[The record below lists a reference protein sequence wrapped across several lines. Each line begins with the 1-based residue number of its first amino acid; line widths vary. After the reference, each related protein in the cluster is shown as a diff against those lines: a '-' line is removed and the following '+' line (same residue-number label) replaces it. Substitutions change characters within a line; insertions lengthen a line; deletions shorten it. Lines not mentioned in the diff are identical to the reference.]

1 MKKMYADKLVIGERI
16 VEEPFC
22 LKSLHKEA
30 DESYSALF
38 ADKSGEIPGN
48 ISVERFSDTFHELIG
63 SAVAITAVVVDG
75 KDMRPTL
82 RIKAMRV
89 CEKEEFIQSD
99 LFMGLSSEKKAEYI
113 DMIRK
118 NIEYVKHEGYKKLL
132 ICALNDVALKR
143 LGEMPATL
151 SKHGRYGGGA
161 LAATAMVSS
170 FCIQIGC
177 TYCKHGNGLYT
188 GSINWSLLLTGSLLA
203 YYGNLRY
210 FTDMPWKKT
219 LVGVNL
225 GYVSI
230 LQMTISDV
238 IHANKID
245 IPTLEIS
252 NLFNILQAAMAGR
265 TEVRSTC
272 KEGAILRHVVSAYQD
287 VDMIDAVLADF
298 CENDNDGLGYIYNEK
313 LRYYV
318 AQ

>member
-22 LKSLHKEA
+22 LKSLHKEV
-30 DESYSALF
+30 DESYSAVL
-38 ADKSGEIPGN
+38 ADKTGEIPGN
-48 ISVERFSDTFHELIG
+48 ISIERFTDMFHEMVG
-63 SAVAITAVVVDG
+63 SAVAVTAVIVDG
-75 KDMRPTL
+75 KDMKPML
-82 RIKAMRV
+82 RIKAMRI
-89 CEKEEFIQSD
+89 CEKDEFIQSD
-99 LFMGLSSEKKAEYI
+99 LFMGLSSERKNEYI

-118 NIEYVKHEGYKKLL
+118 NMEYVKLDGYKRLL
-132 ICALNDVALKR
+132 VCALNDVALKR
-143 LGEMPATL
+143 LGELPATL
-151 SKHGRYGGGA
+151 SKHGKYGGGA

-170 FCIQIGC
+170 FCVQIGG
-177 TYCKHGNGLYT
+177 TYCRHANGLYT

-210 FTDMPWKKT
+210 LTEMPWKRT
-219 LVGVNL
+219 LEGINL
-225 GYVSI
+225 GYVSM
-230 LQMTISDV
+230 LQMAITDV
-238 IHANKID
+238 IHANKIE

-252 NLFNILQAAMAGR
+252 NLFNILQAAMACR

-287 VDMIDAVLADF
+287 MDMIDAVLADF
-298 CENDNDGLGYIYNEK
+298 CAQDKEGLGYIYNEN

>member
-1 MKKMYADKLVIGERI
+1 MKRLYADKLVIGERI

-22 LKSLHKEA
+22 LKALRKEA

-38 ADKSGEIPGN
+38 ADKTGEIPGC
-48 ISVERFSDTFHELIG
+48 ISIERFSETFHELVG
-63 SAVAITAVVVDG
+63 SAVAVTAVVVDG
-75 KDMRPTL
+75 KDMRPML

-99 LFMGLSSEKKAEYI
+99 LFMGLSGEKKAEYI
-113 DMIRK
+113 EMIRK
-118 NIEYVKHEGYKKLL
+118 NMEYVKNEGYKKLL

-143 LGEMPATL
+143 LGELPATL
-151 SKHGRYGGGA
+151 SKHGKYGGGA

-170 FCIQIGC
+170 FCVQIGG
-177 TYCKHGNGLYT
+177 TYCRHANGLYT
-188 GSINWSLLLTGSLLA
+188 GTINWSLLLTGSLLA

-210 FTDMPWKKT
+210 LTEMPWKRT
-219 LVGVNL
+219 LEGVNL
-225 GYVSI
+225 GYVSM

-238 IHANKID
+238 LHANRID
-245 IPTLEIS
+245 IPTIEMS
-252 NLFNILQAAMAGR
+252 NLFNILQAAMACR

-287 VDMIDAVLADF
+287 IDMIDAVLADF
-298 CENDNDGLGYIYNEK
+298 CKNDNDGLGYIYDEK